1 MLSHLPQ
8 QTPSSMRVEC
18 VPQGTKLVRHIQ
30 LQHHREVAV
39 DEQVT
44 GVCLEVR
51 GKEAEDRTPFSSVE
65 ELN

>member
-1 MLSHLPQ
+1 M
-8 QTPSSMRVEC
+8 
-18 VPQGTKLVRHIQ
+18 RHIQ